1 MKYKYTFNVVMV
13 FALMSIVAL
22 SVEGREF
29 TNKRGVVIDAELIE
43 VNASSVKIKRGDG
56 KIFTVK
62 VSDFSEDDRKY
73 IESQRGEFKTVSAPK
88 PVPTK
93 PDPDV
98 KEFFSEQGENFT
110 LPDTI
115 EMVQIPAG
123 KFTMGSPQDEI
134 GRGEDEIQRAIT
146 ISKPF
151 YMAKTEIKEKQY
163 LSIMRPS
170 YKPLFPQFGRRLP
183 ELHQNGPWDPPKGIE
198 PGSQAMDAVQW
209 IQAVEFCKKLTA
221 REGTAGRLPKGYE
234 YRLPTEAEWEY
245 ACRAGTKG
253 GFGNE
258 NVEKAA
264 KAGRA
269 RSATN
274 AFKLSDMHMGVA
286 EWVLDDYA
294 PYKKGMATDPVAFSD
309 GKNKVLRGGF
319 NEFNLVAN
327 EDPIAST
334 RKVPKKVTE
343 KDRLRYVRSASRSWM
358 MPAWPYAGVGFRP
371 VLAPQ
376 IEVPEPDIDP
386 KYDLGVLTPED
397 SRLREIDLI
406 EFRGTKKSDHA
417 AE

>member
-1 MKYKYTFNVVMV
+1 MKYRHLTISVV
-13 FALMSIVAL
+13 AMSITLTATVRAAP
-22 SVEGREF
+22 
-29 TNKRGVVIDAELIE
+29 DAKKIVSIE
-43 VNASSVKIKRGDG
+43 AKQFV
-56 KIFTVK
+56 
-62 VSDFSEDDRKY
+62 
-73 IESQRGEFKTVSAPK
+73 
-88 PVPTK
+88 
-93 PDPDV
+93 
-98 KEFFSEQGENFT
+98 

-115 EMVQIPAG
+115 EMVKIPAG
-123 KFTMGSPQDEI
+123 KFTMGSPKDEI
-134 GRGEDEIQRAIT
+134 GRGEDEIQRTIT

-163 LSIMRPS
+163 LPIMRPS
-170 YKPLFPQFGRRLP
+170 YKPLFPQYGYTLP
-183 ELHQNGPWDPPKGIE
+183 ELHQNAPWDPPKSANRGN
-198 PGSQAMDAVQW
+198 QAMDAVQW

-245 ACRAGTKG
+245 ACRAGTTG
-253 GFGNE
+253 AFN
-258 NVEKAA
+258 NAQIAKAA

-269 RSATN
+269 TSGTN
-274 AFKLSDMHMGVA
+274 AFKLSDMHMGVL

-319 NEFNLVAN
+319 DEFNNVAN

-358 MPAWPYAGVGFRP
+358 MPAWPYAHVGFRP
-371 VLAPQ
+371 VLAPK
-376 IEVPEPDIDP
+376 IEVPKPKIDP
-386 KYDLGVLTPED
+386 KYHLGVLTPEN

-406 EFRGTKKSDHA
+406 EFRGTKKRDHA
-417 AE
+417 AELP

>member
-1 MKYKYTFNVVMV
+1 MKYTTTI
-13 FALMSIVAL
+13 LI
-22 SVEGREF
+22 
-29 TNKRGVVIDAELIE
+29 VVIAMMSSATVRAAAPDAK
-43 VNASSVKIKRGDG
+43 KI
-56 KIFTVK
+56 
-62 VSDFSEDDRKY
+62 VSMEAKQF
-73 IESQRGEFKTVSAPK
+73 V
-88 PVPTK
+88 
-93 PDPDV
+93 
-98 KEFFSEQGENFT
+98 

-115 EMVQIPAG
+115 EMIKIPAG
-123 KFTMGSPQDEI
+123 QFVMGSPKDEV
-134 GRGEDEIQRAIT
+134 GRGADEHQRTIT

-151 YMAKTEIKEKQY
+151 YMAKMEIKEKQY
-163 LSIMRPS
+163 LPIMRPS
-170 YKPLFPQFGRRLP
+170 YKRLFPQFGYTLP
-183 ELHQNGPWDPPKGIE
+183 ELHQNAPWDPPKGAGRGE
-198 PGSQAMDAVQW
+198 QAMDAVQW
-209 IQAVEFCKKLTA
+209 IQAVEFCRKLTT
-221 REGTAGRLPKGYE
+221 REGTAGRLPRGYE

-253 GFGNE
+253 GFSNE

-269 RSATN
+269 TSGTN
-274 AFKLSDMHMGVA
+274 AFNLSDMHMGVL

-294 PYKKGMATDPVAFSD
+294 PYKKGMATDSTGSPQADPVAFSD

-371 VLAPQ
+371 VLAPK
-376 IEVPEPDIDP
+376 IEVPEPKIDP
-386 KYDLGVLTPED
+386 KYYMGVLTPEN

-406 EFRGTKKSDHA
+406 EFGGTKKSDPA

>member
-1 MKYKYTFNVVMV
+1 MKYKCWTISLVI
-13 FALMSIVAL
+13 IVAA
-22 SVEGREF
+22 F
-29 TNKRGVVIDAELIE
+29 TTLAAETE
-43 VNASSVKIKRGDG
+43 SKQKTAEPAPNAMQI
-56 KIFTVK
+56 
-62 VSDFSEDDRKY
+62 VSM
-73 IESQRGEFKTVSAPK
+73 QA
-88 PVPTK
+88 
-93 PDPDV
+93 
-98 KEFFSEQGENFT
+98 ENFT

-115 EMVQIPAG
+115 EMIKIPAG
-123 KFTMGSPQDEI
+123 KFIMGSPKDEL
-134 GRGEDEIQRAIT
+134 GRGEDEIQRTIT

-163 LSIMRPS
+163 LPIMRPS
-170 YKPLFPQFGRRLP
+170 YKPLFPQYGYTLP
-183 ELHQNGPWDPPKGIE
+183 ELHQNAPWDPPKSAHRGN
-198 PGSQAMDAVQW
+198 QAMDAVQW
-209 IQAVEFCKKLTA
+209 IQAVDFCRKLTA

-253 GFGNE
+253 GFSNE

-309 GKNKVLRGGF
+309 GRNKVLRGGF
-319 NEFNLVAN
+319 NEFNKVAN
-327 EDPIAST
+327 WDPIAST

-343 KDRLRYVRSASRSWM
+343 KDRLRYVRSASRAWM
-358 MPAWPYAGVGFRP
+358 MPAWPYANVGFRP
-371 VLAPQ
+371 VLAPE
-376 IEVPEPDIDP
+376 IEVPKPEIDP
-386 KYDLGVLTPED
+386 KYNLGVLTPEN

-406 EFRGTKKSDHA
+406 EFRGTKKRRR
-417 AE
+417 

>member
-1 MKYKYTFNVVMV
+1 MKHTTTVLVLLTGLLITATARAAAPDAKEIVSMQAES
-13 FALMSIVAL
+13 FA
-22 SVEGREF
+22 
-29 TNKRGVVIDAELIE
+29 
-43 VNASSVKIKRGDG
+43 
-56 KIFTVK
+56 
-62 VSDFSEDDRKY
+62 
-73 IESQRGEFKTVSAPK
+73 
-88 PVPTK
+88 
-93 PDPDV
+93 
-98 KEFFSEQGENFT
+98 

-115 EMVQIPAG
+115 EMIKIPAG
-123 KFTMGSPQDEI
+123 QFVMGSPKDEV
-134 GRGEDEIQRAIT
+134 GRGEDEIQRTIT

-163 LSIMRPS
+163 LPIMRPS

-183 ELHQNGPWDPPKGIE
+183 ELHQNGPWDPPTAN
-198 PGSQAMDAVQW
+198 PGDAAMDAVQW
-209 IQAVEFCKKLTA
+209 IQAVEFCRKLTA
-221 REGTAGRLPKGYE
+221 REGTAGRLPRGYE

-253 GFGNE
+253 GFSNE

-269 RSATN
+269 TSGTN
-274 AFKLSDMHMGVA
+274 AFNLSDMHMGVL

-294 PYKKGMATDPVAFSD
+294 PYKKGMATDSTGSPQADPVAFSD

-358 MPAWPYAGVGFRP
+358 MPAWPYSGVGFRP
-371 VLAPQ
+371 VLAPK
-376 IEVPEPDIDP
+376 IEVPEPKIDS
-386 KYDLGVLTPED
+386 KYYMGVLTPEN

-406 EFRGTKKSDHA
+406 EFRGTKQ
-417 AE
+417 ENE